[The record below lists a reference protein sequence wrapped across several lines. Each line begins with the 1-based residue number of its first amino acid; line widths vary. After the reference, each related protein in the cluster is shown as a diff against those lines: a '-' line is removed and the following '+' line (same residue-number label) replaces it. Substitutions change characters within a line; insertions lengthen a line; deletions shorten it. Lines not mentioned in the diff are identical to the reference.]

1 MARSFLPARTPAG
14 TPAPARTASSRPRR
28 LLAAAVTAAAAVAAP
43 LAAAPAATAVVSPSA
58 SCADVAAATPGAP
71 DGTYTITV
79 LGQTLD
85 VWCAGMAGTPV
96 EYLSLGPGNVS
107 VNGAGGDVSG
117 SDVRTTY
124 QRVRLLLPTSVGQP
138 FSVLRTDRTFSTSTG
153 FQSRG
158 GGTTDWTPFAGGGN
172 CGGNAGTADV
182 DLAGTPFEVR
192 ASEFA
197 YYGWAASGGVAQ
209 LTPQRVSMSSWGWC
223 SSVGPVDPTPGQ
235 PWENSHP
242 DTFPLVW
249 AGAVAP
255 VVTGPTDV
263 TVTSGATASF
273 TSAATG
279 DPALTV
285 QWQTS
290 PDGATWTDVAGATS
304 GTLDLPGVA
313 YADSDLRVRAV
324 WTNAEGSVPSA
335 PATLTVLAS
344 LPVVTADPQDV
355 AIVAGDDA
363 TFAVAAAGDP
373 APAFQWQASDDAG
386 TTWLDLPGETGTTL
400 VLTDVTLEADGLLV
414 RAVATNAAGAVA
426 SADALVGVSAV
437 APTLTASPTSASVTA
452 GGAATFTVA
461 VAGTP
466 TPTVQWQV
474 RSADGLTWTDLPGE
488 TGTTLTLTGVTAAQ
502 DGTVYRA
509 YVANA
514 GGAVGSD
521 PVTLTVVTP
530 AAAPVVAPS
539 AAVAAPVAAAG
550 AALAATGATPGPW
563 LALALTLVLAGTT
576 AVVAARRATA

>member
-14 TPAPARTASSRPRR
+14 TPATARTASSRPRR
-28 LLAAAVTAAAAVAAP
+28 LLTAAVAAAAAVAAP

-304 GTLDLPGVA
+304 GTLVLAGVTS
-313 YADSDLRVRAV
+313 ADSGLRVRAV
-324 WTNAEGSVPSA
+324 WTNAEGAVASA
-335 PATLTVLAS
+335 PAALTVLAS
-344 LPVVTADPQDV
+344 LPVVTTDPQDATLV
-355 AIVAGDDA
+355 VGGDA
-363 TFAVAAAGDP
+363 TFTVAATGDP
-373 APAFQWQASDDAG
+373 TPALQWQASADAG
-386 TTWLDLPGETGTTL
+386 ATWQDVVGETGTTL
-400 VLTDVTLEADGLLV
+400 VLADVPLIADGTLV

-426 SADALVGVSAV
+426 SADALLTVKAV
-437 APTLTASPTSASVTA
+437 APTLTATPASTSVSA
-452 GGAATFTVA
+452 GGTTTFTVA
-461 VAGTP
+461 VTGSPAP
-466 TPTVQWQV
+466 TIQWQV
-474 RSADGLTWTDLPGE
+474 LAADGVTWTDLPGE
-488 TGTTLTLTGVTAAQ
+488 TGTSLVLTGVTAAQ

-509 YVANA
+509 YVTNA
-514 GGAVGSD
+514 GGAVASA
-521 PVTLTVVTP
+521 PFTLTVVTP
-530 AAAPVVAPS
+530 TAAPAATPS
-539 AAVAAPVAAAG
+539 APVAASA
-550 AALAATGATPGPW
+550 ASAATALAATGATPGPW
-563 LALALTLVLAGTT
+563 LALALALVLAGTT
-576 AVVAARRATA
+576 AVVAARRAG

>member
-14 TPAPARTASSRPRR
+14 TPATARTASSRPRR
-28 LLAAAVTAAAAVAAP
+28 LLTAAVAAAAAVAAP

-153 FQSRG
+153 LQSRG

-290 PDGATWTDVAGATS
+290 PDGTTWTDVVGATS
-304 GTLDLPGVA
+304 GTLVLAGVTS
-313 YADSDLRVRAV
+313 ADSGLRVRAV
-324 WTNAEGSVPSA
+324 WTNAEGAVASA
-335 PATLTVLAS
+335 PAALTVLAS
-344 LPVVTADPQDV
+344 LPVVTTDPQDATLV
-355 AIVAGDDA
+355 VGGDA
-363 TFAVAAAGDP
+363 TFTVAATGDP
-373 APAFQWQASDDAG
+373 TPALQWQASADAG
-386 TTWLDLPGETGTTL
+386 ATWQDVVGETGTTL
-400 VLTDVTLEADGLLV
+400 VLADVPLTADGTLV

-426 SADALVGVSAV
+426 SADALLTVKAV
-437 APTLTASPTSASVTA
+437 APTLTATPASTSVSA
-452 GGAATFTVA
+452 GGTTTFTVA
-461 VAGTP
+461 VTGSPAP
-466 TPTVQWQV
+466 TIQWQV
-474 RSADGLTWTDLPGE
+474 LAADGVTWTDLPGE
-488 TGTTLTLTGVTAAQ
+488 TGTSLVLTGVTAAQ

-509 YVANA
+509 YVTNA
-514 GGAVGSD
+514 GGAVASA
-521 PVTLTVVTP
+521 PFTLTVVTP
-530 AAAPVVAPS
+530 TAAPAATPS
-539 AAVAAPVAAAG
+539 APVAASA
-550 AALAATGATPGPW
+550 ASAATALAATGATPGPW
-563 LALALTLVLAGTT
+563 LALALALVLAGTT
-576 AVVAARRATA
+576 AVVAARRAG